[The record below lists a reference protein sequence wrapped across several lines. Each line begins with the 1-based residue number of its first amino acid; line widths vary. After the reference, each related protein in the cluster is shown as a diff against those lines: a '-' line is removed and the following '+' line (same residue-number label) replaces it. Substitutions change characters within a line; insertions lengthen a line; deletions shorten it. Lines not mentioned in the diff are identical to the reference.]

1 MKFQNPFFLIVI
13 LCLLLLYFFNIIQSY
28 PNERIFNLKEFLR
41 LRCSLNPNEQ
51 VITTWKGS
59 VYLHLYQLEV
69 DHIFDVIG
77 MNVARCLNDSNN
89 HQIILTSRE
98 TQLYIDV
105 NTGEKLNK
113 WENPYTGNIVSVVH
127 VANDP
132 VQSTISTEK
141 FSIKGYLTSE
151 NQIVLPIDVN
161 LFYPNPL
168 FDNETLRYY
177 SKEKFYQAGE
187 YFKFFTTLNQITNES
202 LTQVNQMDFSW
213 TRISPILPWM
223 NMSTQYNGTLVFS
236 AQGTKISS
244 LAQIDQVLFSEI
256 INRIPIYENA
266 PNCQLDTSSETSWTY
281 FKKFFSEYLSNTQ
294 EFPMPKSKED
304 IPCVHD

>member
-1 MKFQNPFFLIVI
+1 M
-13 LCLLLLYFFNIIQSY
+13 
-28 PNERIFNLKEFLR
+28 
-41 LRCSLNPNEQ
+41 
-51 VITTWKGS
+51 
-59 VYLHLYQLEV
+59 EV

-77 MNVARCLNDSNN
+77 MNIARCLNDSNN

-105 NTGEKLNK
+105 NTGEKLNQ
-113 WENPYTGNIVSVVH
+113 WSNPYTGNIVSVIH

-132 VQSTISTEK
+132 VQSTMSTDK

-168 FDNETLRYY
+168 FENETLRHY

-202 LTQVNQMDFSW
+202 LTQVNQMDLSW

-244 LAQIDQVLFSEI
+244 LTQIDQVLFNEI
-256 INRIPIYENA
+256 IKRIPIYENA

-281 FKKFFSEYLSNTQ
+281 FKKYFSEYLSNTQ
-294 EFPMPKSKED
+294 EFPIPKSKED

>member
-1 MKFQNPFFLIVI
+1 M
-13 LCLLLLYFFNIIQSY
+13 
-28 PNERIFNLKEFLR
+28 
-41 LRCSLNPNEQ
+41 
-51 VITTWKGS
+51 
-59 VYLHLYQLEV
+59 EV

-77 MNVARCLNDSNN
+77 MNIARCLNDSNN

-105 NTGEKLNK
+105 NTGEKLNQ
-113 WENPYTGNIVSVVH
+113 WSNPYTGNIVSVIH

-132 VQSTISTEK
+132 VQSTMSTDK

-168 FDNETLRYY
+168 FENETLRHY

-202 LTQVNQMDFSW
+202 LTQVNQMDLSW

-244 LAQIDQVLFSEI
+244 LTQIDQVLFNEI
-256 INRIPIYENA
+256 IKRIPIYENA

-281 FKKFFSEYLSNTQ
+281 FKKYFSEYLSNIQ
-294 EFPMPKSKED
+294 EFPIPKSKED

>member
-1 MKFQNPFFLIVI
+1 MNFQKPFVFIIISL
-13 LCLLLLYFFNIIQSY
+13 LLLLYFSNVIQSY
-28 PNERIFNLKEFLR
+28 PNERIFSLKEFLR
-41 LRCSLNPNEQ
+41 LRCSLNLNEQ
-51 VITTWKGS
+51 VIITWKGS
-59 VYLHLYQLEV
+59 VYLHLYQMEV
-69 DHIFDVIG
+69 DHIFDIIG
-77 MNVARCLNDSNN
+77 MNIARCLNDSNN

-98 TQLYIDV
+98 TQLYIDA

-113 WENPYTGNIVSVVH
+113 WTNPYTGNIVSVIH

-132 VQSTISTEK
+132 VQSIISTDK

-168 FDNETLRYY
+168 FENETLRYY

-187 YFKFFTTLNQITNES
+187 YFKFFTTLNQIINEN
-202 LTQVNQMDFSW
+202 LTQVNQMDLSW

-244 LAQIDQVLFSEI
+244 LTQIDQVLFKEI

-266 PNCQLDTSSETSWTY
+266 PNCQLNTSSETSWTY
-281 FKKFFSEYLSNTQ
+281 FKKYFSEYLSNIQ
-294 EFPMPKSKED
+294 EFPIPKSKED
-304 IPCVHD
+304 IPCIHD

>member
-1 MKFQNPFFLIVI
+1 M
-13 LCLLLLYFFNIIQSY
+13 
-28 PNERIFNLKEFLR
+28 NLSLKFLR

-294 EFPMPKSKED
+294 EFPMPKSKEN

>member
-132 VQSTISTEK
+132 VQSTMSTEK

-294 EFPMPKSKED
+294 EFPMPKSKEN